1 MNTKSLVAFIFIALL
16 VIAGAY
22 TAFLGLNVGG
32 LSIPPLTESVSQG
45 LDLQGGVYLVYEADT
60 DSTGAELDR
69 EMEQVI
75 EIFRLRVDSMG
86 LTEPVIVREGDDR
99 VRVELP
105 GVEAAEEA
113 IAMIGTTARLEFLDP
128 DGNLVISGNDI
139 DDARV
144 MMDAN
149 NRPYVALELDAGAR
163 EAFAEATGRLAQLPS
178 DPVDDRVIEIILDG
192 EVISAP
198 EVSER
203 IDTGRPT
210 ITSQTFTIETASE
223 LAALIRAGALP
234 VELEEIRTST
244 ITATLGEYALDRS
257 IQAAIIGIS
266 LLMLFM
272 IVIYKIPGL
281 VADIALTVY
290 ILLVFGVIVLLNATV
305 TLPGIAAL
313 ILSIG
318 MAVDANVI
326 IFERIKEDIG
336 TGKTVRVAIESGFKR
351 AFRTILDANVTTLI
365 AGVVLYQFGTGPI
378 RGFAILLII
387 GILCSMFTAI
397 IITRL
402 LLRLVVKINTRKSK
416 TLFGLK

>member
-1 MNTKSLVAFIFIALL
+1 MNTKSLVAFIFIILL
-16 VIAGAY
+16 VIGGAY
-22 TAFLGLNVGG
+22 TAFFGIDMGG
-32 LSIPPLTESVSQG
+32 VNLPPLTESINQG

-60 DSTGAELDR
+60 DSTGAQLDR

-75 EIFRLRVDSMG
+75 EIFRLRVDSLG
-86 LTEPVIVREGDDR
+86 LTEPVIVREGDNR

-105 GVEAAEEA
+105 GVEEAEDA
-113 IAMIGTTARLEFLDP
+113 IEMIGTTARLEFVDP
-128 DGNLVISGNDI
+128 DGDLVISGNDVN
-139 DDARV
+139 DARV
-144 MMDAN
+144 MMDG
-149 NRPYVALELDAGAR
+149 NRPYVALELDADAR
-163 EAFAEATGRLAQLPS
+163 EAFAEVTGRLAQLPEY
-178 DPVDDRVIEIILDG
+178 PVEDRIIEIILDD

-198 EVSER
+198 TVEDR
-203 IDTGRPT
+203 IADGRPT
-210 ITSQTFTIETASE
+210 ISGNFTIESASE

-244 ITATLGEYALDRS
+244 ITATLGEYALERS
-257 IQAAIIGIS
+257 VQAAVIGIS

-281 VADIALTVY
+281 VADIALTIY

-326 IFERIKEDIG
+326 IFERIKEDIS
-336 TGKTVRVAIESGFKR
+336 TGKTVRVSIESGFKR
-351 AFRTILDANVTTLI
+351 AFKTILDANVTTLI

-378 RGFAILLII
+378 RGFAVLLII

-397 IITRL
+397 VITRL
-402 LLRLVVKINTRKSK
+402 LLRLAVKINTAKSK
-416 TLFGLK
+416 TLFGIK

>member
-1 MNTKSLVAFIFIALL
+1 MNTKSLIAFIFIILL
-16 VIAGAY
+16 VAAGAY
-22 TAFLGLNVGG
+22 TAFMGLNVGG
-32 LSIPPLTESVSQG
+32 VSIAPLSESINQG

-69 EMEQVI
+69 EIEQVI
-75 EIFRLRVDSMG
+75 EIFRLRVDSLG

-105 GVEAAEEA
+105 GVEEAEDA
-113 IAMIGTTARLEFLDP
+113 IAMIGTTARLEFIDP
-128 DGNLVISGNDI
+128 DGNLVISGNDVN
-139 DDARV
+139 DARV
-144 MMDAN
+144 MMDG

-163 EAFAEATGRLAQLPS
+163 EAFAETTGELAQLPQF
-178 DPVDDRVIEIILDG
+178 PEEDRIIEIILDG

-198 EVSER
+198 TVEDR
-203 IDTGRPT
+203 IADGRPT
-210 ITSQTFTIETASE
+210 ISGNFTIESAAE

-234 VELEEIRTST
+234 VELEEVRTST
-244 ITATLGEYALDRS
+244 ITATLGEYALERS
-257 IQAAIIGIS
+257 VQAAIIGIS

-290 ILLVFGVIVLLNATV
+290 ILLVFGVIVFLNATV

-313 ILSIG
+313 LLSIG

-351 AFRTILDANVTTLI
+351 AFSTILDANVTTLI

-387 GILCSMFTAI
+387 GILCSMFSAI

>member
-1 MNTKSLVAFIFIALL
+1 MNTKSLAAFIFIVLL
-16 VIAGAY
+16 VVAGAY
-22 TAFLGLNVGG
+22 TAFLGINAGG
-32 LSIPPLTESVSQG
+32 ISISPLTASVNQG

-60 DSTGAELDR
+60 DSTGAQLDR
-69 EMEQVI
+69 EIEQVI

-99 VRVELP
+99 IRVELP
-105 GVEAAEEA
+105 GVEEAEEA
-113 IAMIGTTARLEFLDP
+113 IAMIGTTARLEFIDP
-128 DGNLVISGNDI
+128 DGNLVISGNDVN
-139 DDARV
+139 DARV
-144 MMDAN
+144 MMDG
-149 NRPYVALELDAGAR
+149 NRPYVSLELDAGAR
-163 EAFAEATGRLAQLPS
+163 EAFAEATGRLSQLPQF
-178 DPVDDRVIEIILDG
+178 PEEDRIIEIILDG

-198 EVSER
+198 TVEDR
-203 IDTGRPT
+203 IGDGRPT
-210 ITSQTFTIETASE
+210 ISGNFTIESAAE

-244 ITATLGEYALDRS
+244 ITATLGEYALERS
-257 IQAAIIGIS
+257 VLAAVIGIS

-272 IVIYKIPGL
+272 LVIYRIPGL
-281 VADIALTVY
+281 VADIALTIY

-351 AFRTILDANVTTLI
+351 AFKTILDANVTTLI

-402 LLRLVVKINTRKSK
+402 LLRLVVKINTQKSK
-416 TLFGLK
+416 TLFGVK

>member
-1 MNTKSLVAFIFIALL
+1 MNKKSLITFIVILLL
-16 VIAGAY
+16 VAGGAY
-22 TAFLGLNVGG
+22 TTFFGLNVGET
-32 LSIPPLTESVSQG
+32 SIPPMTESINQG
-45 LDLQGGVYLVYEADT
+45 LDLQGGVYLVYEAQT
-60 DSTGAELDR
+60 DSSGEELDR
-69 EMEQVI
+69 QMQQVI
-75 EIFRLRVDSMG
+75 EIFRLRVDSLG

-105 GVEAAEEA
+105 GVEEAEEA
-113 IAMIGTTARLEFLDP
+113 IAMIGTTARLEFIDP
-128 DGNLVISGNDI
+128 DGNLVISGNDVN
-139 DDARV
+139 DARV
-144 MMDAN
+144 MMDG
-149 NRPYVALELDAGAR
+149 NRPYVSLELDDGAR
-163 EAFAEATGRLAQLPS
+163 EDFAEATGRLAQLPET
-178 DPVDDRVIEIILDG
+178 PVEDRIIEIILDG

-198 EVSER
+198 TVEDR
-203 IDTGRPT
+203 IADGRPT
-210 ITSQTFTIETASE
+210 ISGNFTIESASE

-244 ITATLGEYALDRS
+244 ITATLGEFALDRS
-257 IQAAIIGIS
+257 VQAAVIGVT

-290 ILLVFGVIVLLNATV
+290 ILLVFGVITLLNATV

-326 IFERIKEDIG
+326 IFERIKEDIAS
-336 TGKTVRVAIESGFKR
+336 GKTVRVSIESGFKR
-351 AFRTILDANVTTLI
+351 AFTTILDANVTTLI

-378 RGFAILLII
+378 RGFAVLLII
-387 GILCSMFTAI
+387 GIICSMFTAI

-402 LLRLVVKINTRKSK
+402 LLRLAVKINTRKSK

>member
-1 MNTKSLVAFIFIALL
+1 MNKKSLIIFIVILLL
-16 VIAGAY
+16 VAGGAY
-22 TAFLGLNVGG
+22 TAFFGLNVGET
-32 LSIPPLTESVSQG
+32 SIPPMTESINQG
-45 LDLQGGVYLVYEADT
+45 LDLQGGVYLVYEAQT
-60 DSTGAELDR
+60 DSSGEELDR
-69 EMEQVI
+69 QMQQVI
-75 EIFRLRVDSMG
+75 EIFRLRVDSLG

-105 GVEAAEEA
+105 GVEEAEEA
-113 IAMIGTTARLEFLDP
+113 IAMIGTTARLEFIDP
-128 DGNLVISGNDI
+128 DGNVVISGNDVN
-139 DDARV
+139 DARV
-144 MMDAN
+144 MMDG
-149 NRPYVALELDAGAR
+149 NRPYVSLELDAGAR
-163 EAFAEATGRLAQLPS
+163 EDFAEATGRLAQLPET
-178 DPVDDRVIEIILDG
+178 PVEDRIIEIILDG

-198 EVSER
+198 TVEDR
-203 IDTGRPT
+203 IADGRPT
-210 ITSQTFTIETASE
+210 ISGNFTIESASE

-244 ITATLGEYALDRS
+244 ITATLGEFALDRS
-257 IQAAIIGIS
+257 VQAAVIGVS

-272 IVIYKIPGL
+272 IVIYRIPGL

-290 ILLVFGVIVLLNATV
+290 ILLVFGVITLLNATV

-326 IFERIKEDIG
+326 IFERIKEDIAS
-336 TGKTVRVAIESGFKR
+336 GKTVRVSIESGFKR
-351 AFRTILDANVTTLI
+351 AFTTILDANVTTLI

-378 RGFAILLII
+378 RGFAVLLII
-387 GILCSMFTAI
+387 GIICSMFTAI

-402 LLRLVVKINTRKSK
+402 LLRLAVKINTRKSK

>member
-1 MNTKSLVAFIFIALL
+1 MNKKSLITFIMILLL
-16 VIAGAY
+16 VAGGAY
-22 TAFLGLNVGG
+22 TTFFGLNVGKT
-32 LSIPPLTESVSQG
+32 SIPPMTESINQG
-45 LDLQGGVYLVYEADT
+45 LDLQGGVYLVYEAQT
-60 DSTGAELDR
+60 DASGEELDR
-69 EMEQVI
+69 QMQQVI
-75 EIFRLRVDSMG
+75 EIFRLRVDSLG

-105 GVEAAEEA
+105 GVEEAEEA
-113 IAMIGTTARLEFLDP
+113 IAMIGTTARLEFIDP
-128 DGNLVISGNDI
+128 DGNVVISGNDVN
-139 DDARV
+139 DARV
-144 MMDAN
+144 MMDG
-149 NRPYVALELDAGAR
+149 NRPYVSLELDAGAR
-163 EAFAEATGRLAQLPS
+163 EDFAEATGRLAQLPET
-178 DPVDDRVIEIILDG
+178 PVEDRIIEIILDG

-198 EVSER
+198 TVEDR
-203 IDTGRPT
+203 IADGRPT
-210 ITSQTFTIETASE
+210 ISGNFTIESASE

-244 ITATLGEYALDRS
+244 ITATLGEFALERS
-257 IQAAIIGIS
+257 VQAAVIGVS

-290 ILLVFGVIVLLNATV
+290 ILLVFGVITLLNATV

-326 IFERIKEDIG
+326 IFERIKEDIAS
-336 TGKTVRVAIESGFKR
+336 GKSVRVSIESGFKR
-351 AFRTILDANVTTLI
+351 AFTTIFDANVTTLI

-378 RGFAILLII
+378 RGFAVLLII
-387 GILCSMFTAI
+387 GIICSMFTAI

-402 LLRLVVKINTRKSK
+402 LLRLAVKINTRKSK

>member
-1 MNTKSLVAFIFIALL
+1 MNKKSLVAFIFIILL
-16 VIAGAY
+16 VVT
-22 TAFLGLNVGG
+22 TAFTAFFGINLAGVNIV
-32 LSIPPLTESVSQG
+32 PLTESINQG

-60 DSTGAELDR
+60 DSTGAQLDR

-105 GVEAAEEA
+105 GVEEAEEA
-113 IAMIGTTARLEFLDP
+113 IAMIGTTARLEFVDP
-128 DGNLVISGNDI
+128 DGNVVISGNDVN
-139 DDARV
+139 DARV
-144 MMDAN
+144 MVDG
-149 NRPYVALELDAGAR
+149 NRPYVSLELDSGAR
-163 EAFAEATGRLAQLPS
+163 EAFAEATGRLAQLPQF
-178 DPVDDRVIEIILDG
+178 PEEDRIIEIILDG

-198 EVSER
+198 TVEDR
-203 IDTGRPT
+203 IGDGRPT
-210 ITSQTFTIETASE
+210 ISGNFTIESASE

-244 ITATLGEYALDRS
+244 ITATLGEYALERS
-257 IQAAIIGIS
+257 VQAAIIGIS

-272 IVIYKIPGL
+272 LFIYRIPGL
-281 VADIALTVY
+281 VADIALTIY

-351 AFRTILDANVTTLI
+351 AFKTILDANVTTLI

>member
-1 MNTKSLVAFIFIALL
+1 MNTKSLIAFIFIILL
-16 VIAGAY
+16 VVAGAY

-32 LSIPPLTESVSQG
+32 VSIAPLTESVNQG
-45 LDLQGGVYLVYEADT
+45 LDLQGGVYLVYEANT

-69 EMEQVI
+69 EIEQVI

-86 LTEPVIVREGDDR
+86 LMEPVIVREGDDR

-105 GVEAAEEA
+105 GVEEAEDA
-113 IAMIGTTARLEFLDP
+113 IAMIGTTARLEFIDP
-128 DGNLVISGNDI
+128 DGNLVISGNDVN
-139 DDARV
+139 DARV
-144 MMDAN
+144 MMDG

-163 EAFAEATGRLAQLPS
+163 EAFAEATGRLSQLPEKPES
-178 DPVDDRVIEIILDG
+178 DRIIEIILDG
-192 EVISAP
+192 QVISAP
-198 EVSER
+198 TVEDR
-203 IDTGRPT
+203 IGDGRPT
-210 ITSQTFTIETASE
+210 ISGNFTIESAAE

-244 ITATLGEYALDRS
+244 ITATLGEYALERS
-257 IQAAIIGIS
+257 VLAAVIGIS

-272 IVIYKIPGL
+272 LVIYRIPGL
-281 VADIALTVY
+281 VADIALTIY

-351 AFRTILDANVTTLI
+351 AFKTILDANVTTLI

-397 IITRL
+397 IVTRL

>member
-1 MNTKSLVAFIFIALL
+1 MNRRSLITFIFIILL
-16 VIAGAY
+16 VIGGAY
-22 TAFLGLNVGG
+22 TAFFGLDMGG
-32 LSIPPLTESVSQG
+32 VSISPLTESINQG

-60 DSTGAELDR
+60 DSTGAQLDR

-75 EIFRLRVDSMG
+75 EIFRLRVDSLG

-105 GVEAAEEA
+105 GVEEAEDA
-113 IAMIGTTARLEFLDP
+113 IEMIGTTARLEFIDP
-128 DGNLVISGNDI
+128 DGDLVISGNDVT
-139 DDARV
+139 DARV
-144 MMDAN
+144 MMDG
-149 NRPYVALELDAGAR
+149 NRPYVSLELDSGAR
-163 EAFAEATGRLAQLPS
+163 EAFAEATGRLSQLPEQ
-178 DPVDDRVIEIILDG
+178 PIEDRIIEIVLDG

-198 EVSER
+198 TVEDR
-203 IDTGRPT
+203 IGDGRPT
-210 ITSQTFTIETASE
+210 ISGNFTIESASE

-244 ITATLGEYALDRS
+244 ITATLGEFALERS
-257 IQAAIIGIS
+257 VQAAVIGIS

-272 IVIYKIPGL
+272 IFIYRIPGL

-351 AFRTILDANVTTLI
+351 AFKTILDANVTTLI

-378 RGFAILLII
+378 RGFAVLLII

-397 IITRL
+397 VITRL
-402 LLRLVVKINTRKSK
+402 LLRLAVKINTRKSK

>member
-1 MNTKSLVAFIFIALL
+1 MNKKSLVAFIFIILL
-16 VIAGAY
+16 VVT
-22 TAFLGLNVGG
+22 TAFTAFFGINLAGVNIV
-32 LSIPPLTESVSQG
+32 PLTESINQG

-60 DSTGAELDR
+60 DSTGAQLDR

-105 GVEAAEEA
+105 GVEEAEEA
-113 IAMIGTTARLEFLDP
+113 IAMIGTTARLEFVDP
-128 DGNLVISGNDI
+128 DGNVVISGNDVN
-139 DDARV
+139 DARV
-144 MMDAN
+144 MVDG
-149 NRPYVALELDAGAR
+149 NRPYVSLELDSGAR
-163 EAFAEATGRLAQLPS
+163 EAFAEATGRLAQLPQF
-178 DPVDDRVIEIILDG
+178 PEEDRIIEIILDG

-198 EVSER
+198 TVEDR
-203 IDTGRPT
+203 IGDGRPT
-210 ITSQTFTIETASE
+210 ISGNFTIESASE

-244 ITATLGEYALDRS
+244 ITATLGEYALERS
-257 IQAAIIGIS
+257 VQAAIIGIS

-272 IVIYKIPGL
+272 LFIYRIPGL
-281 VADIALTVY
+281 VADIALTIY

-336 TGKTVRVAIESGFKR
+336 TGKTVRVVIESGFKR
-351 AFRTILDANVTTLI
+351 AFKTILDANVTTLI